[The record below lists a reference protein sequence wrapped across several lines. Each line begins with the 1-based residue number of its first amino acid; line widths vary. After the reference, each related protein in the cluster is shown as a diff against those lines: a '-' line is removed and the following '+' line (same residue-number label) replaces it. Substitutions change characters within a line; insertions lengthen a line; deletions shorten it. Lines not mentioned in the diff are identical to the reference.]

1 MSYQW
6 HWHDQKSKTILV
18 FNMTGRWTWDEALQA
33 AQIRGVLLGTVN
45 HTVHTLYLF
54 DHSANWIPQG
64 SAFSNLRS
72 LMRVV
77 YPNEGLT
84 VFVGRNLLI
93 EMFIRAV
100 SNVYQMASPLDRYRF
115 VCTEG
120 DALSTIKA
128 HRTGM
133 VPKSSALH

>member
-6 HWHDQKSKTILV
+6 RWHDEKTQTILV
-18 FNMTGRWTWDEALQA
+18 FNMTGRWTWDEAMEA

-54 DHSANWIPQG
+54 DRSANWIPPG

-72 LMRVV
+72 LMNSTF
-77 YPNEGLT
+77 PNEGLT

-100 SNVYQMASPLDRYRF
+100 CNVYQMDAPINRYRF
-115 VCTEG
+115 VCTEADG
-120 DALSTIKA
+120 LSAIKT
-128 HRTGM
+128 HRTGI
-133 VPKSSALH
+133 VPRSSALH